1 MLKSRSGRAILAMVP
16 SVVLLYAYATGPEP
30 RHTAAP
36 GDDKL
41 ACTTSGCHNS
51 FPLNTGGGKVEINFP
66 NGQTYT
72 PGVDQTFTVVITDP
86 VARVYGFQ
94 LTARLESNLANGQA
108 GDFTA
113 GQQQL
118 VICDDGDVKRSGVC
132 RANAPIQFL
141 EHSQPFRTNTIDVTW
156 KPPATDVGNVHL
168 YIAANAAN
176 NDGNNTGDH
185 IYTADYV
192 LKPQGAPGG
201 AAGAPVITSAASAGD
216 FNPNAG
222 LASGTWLEIKG
233 TDISATTRSWA
244 GGDFDG
250 AKAPT
255 SLEGVTVTI
264 NGLRGYVSYVSP
276 TQVNVQAPDD
286 PTVGPG
292 IQIQVS
298 NAAGKSNVITMSKA
312 AVAPAL
318 LGHPAFKV
326 NGTQYVVAQFA
337 DQTFVGKTGLI
348 AGLNFR
354 PAKPGEIITIYAVGC
369 GPVTPPTPAG
379 TIASGETSLQ
389 NPPVFKFGSAT
400 ANVKYFGLVAGL
412 VGLYQFNVEVPNIPP
427 GDVPLTAET
436 GGVSA
441 NSGLFITVGQ

>member
-1 MLKSRSGRAILAMVP
+1 MFKSRTGRAILALAP

-51 FPLNTGGGKVEINFP
+51 FPLNVGGGRVEINFAG
-66 NGQTYT
+66 GQTYT
-72 PGVDQTFTVVITDP
+72 PGVSQTFTIVITDP
-86 VARVYGFQ
+86 VARVDGFQ
-94 LTARLESNLANGQA
+94 LTARLESDLANGQA

-113 GQQQL
+113 GSQQL
-118 VICDDGDVKRSGVC
+118 VLCDDGDVKRNGVC
-132 RANAPIQFL
+132 RSNAPIQFI
-141 EHSQPFRTNTIDVTW
+141 EHSDPFRTNTITVSWT
-156 KPPATDVGNVHL
+156 PPATNVGNVHL

-185 IYTADYV
+185 IYTNDYV
-192 LKPQGAPGG
+192 LTPAQAG
-201 AAGAPVITSAASAGD
+201 AAPSITSAASAGD

-233 TDISATTRSWA
+233 TDLSTATRSWE
-244 GGDFDG
+244 GRDFNG

-255 SLEGVTVTI
+255 SLDGVSVTV
-264 NGLRGYVSYVSP
+264 NGLPGYISYISP

-298 NAAGKSNVITMSKA
+298 NAGGKSNVITLPKA
-312 AVAPAL
+312 GIAPAL

-326 NGTQYVVAQFA
+326 GGTQYVVAQFA
-337 DQTFVGKTGLI
+337 DQTFVGRTGLI

-354 PAKPGEIITIYAVGC
+354 PAKPGEVITIYAVGC

-379 TIASGETSLQ
+379 TIASGVTSLQ
-389 NPPVFKFGSAT
+389 NPPTFKFGSAT
-400 ANVKYFGLVAGL
+400 ATLQYFGLVAGL
-412 VGLYQFNVEVPNIPP
+412 VGLYQFNIVVPNVPA
-427 GDVPLTAET
+427 GDVALTADS

-441 NSGLFITVGQ
+441 NPGLFITIGQ